1 MKITRHAQARAAQR
15 NISRDVVSAVLVHGR
30 LIRGRNVEAFFLGRR
45 EVKQARRCGLN
56 LSFARNTQVI
66 VSHDGQIITLYRTD
80 RPMRDWSRS
89 RARRSR

>member
-1 MKITRHAQARAAQR
+1 MRMTRHAQARAAQR
-15 NISRDVVSAVLVHGR
+15 NISERVVSAVVGHGR
-30 LIRGRNVEAFFLGRR
+30 LIRGRNVEAFFLGER
-45 EVKQARRCGLN
+45 EVRHADRRGLN